1 VCVCVCVCVWRK
13 HLIYS
18 VINSKIHFDCVITIS
33 MCGVDSVYRLK
44 YTELKLK
51 DSASEHLKTDVFI
64 SSLLSGK
71 SCISSSCVHYELT
84 LCNYVLMYSHY

>member
-1 VCVCVCVCVWRK
+1 MCVYVWSK

-18 VINSKIHFDCVITIS
+18 LINGKIYCGCVITIS
-33 MCGVDSVYRLK
+33 MCGVDNVYGLK

-51 DSASEHLKTDVFI
+51 YSASERLKIDVFI

-71 SCISSSCVHYELT
+71 SCVSSSCVHYELT
-84 LCNYVLMYSHY
+84 LCNYVFMYSHY